1 MKNEARCRNVVIFM
15 RTGEKLTQEGYLCVP
30 MMKMWFGC
38 GGGGGMQ
45 GTVQD
50 PRWL

>member
-1 MKNEARCRNVVIFM
+1 MKNEAQCRNVAIST

-30 MMKMWFGC
+30 MIKMWFGC
-38 GGGGGMQ
+38 SVGDMQ